1 MKIDEIKIELWK
13 YIQKNPKILQAAVL
27 SSAIAINAHATTITK
42 VRGEYP
48 SLHSLIG
55 HVVQG
60 FDSKKVV
67 PFGEVQFRKKAMK
80 NYHQKF
86 DFRLDPAEIIGTVLQ
101 DMYDEDKALK
111 DKSISKLSIDLL
123 LQKII
128 DDVNILSVSGV
139 YNAAKIGTNSPEF
152 GFSMDGINEIIKK
165 LLLNAENPA
174 FLIPGD
180 AITQS
185 NIVDIF
191 TKYERNLPELVK
203 PKVKKIFTSIT
214 DAEDYAIAYEDQFGK
229 NTIYKDG
236 AKLVTRLGKREI
248 VGISGLTRGTIIST
262 VDNGFVKMVDAIDN
276 PATITSVQENGRIL
290 DVLGEFTLGYDF
302 AINELTYVH
311 TPDATKNKGLNN
323 KELNEIYYPSENGLI
338 A

>member
-1 MKIDEIKIELWK
+1 MKIDEIKIEVWRYLL
-13 YIQKNPKILQAAVL
+13 KNPKVLQAAVL
-27 SSAIAINAHATTITK
+27 SSSIALNAHATTITK

-60 FDSKKVV
+60 FDSKKVT
-67 PFGEVQFRKKAMK
+67 PFGEVQFRKKTMK

-86 DFRLDPAEIIGTVLQ
+86 DFRLNPAEIIGTVLQ
-101 DMYDEDKALK
+101 EMYDETKSLK

-123 LQKII
+123 LSKII
-128 DDVNILSVSGV
+128 DDVNILSVQGV
-139 YNAAKIGTNSPEF
+139 YNAAKVGLNSPEF
-152 GFSMDGINEIIKK
+152 GFSMDGLNEIIRK
-165 LLLNAENPA
+165 LLLNTENPA

-185 NIVDIF
+185 NIVDVF
-191 TKYERNLPELVK
+191 TKYERGLPELMK
-203 PKVKKIFTSIT
+203 SKVKKIFTSVT

-236 AKLVTRLGKREI
+236 DKLVTRLGKREI
-248 VGISGLTRGTIIST
+248 VGIDGLTRGTIIST

-276 PATITSVQENGRIL
+276 PATITSVQESGREL
-290 DVLGEFTLGYDF
+290 DILGEFTLGYDF

-311 TPDATKNKGLNN
+311 TPDATKNRGLREAELNN
-323 KELNEIYYPSENGLI
+323 LYYPSEKGLV

>member
-101 DMYDEDKALK
+101 DMYDEGKALK

-152 GFSMDGINEIIKK
+152 GFSMDGLNEIIKK
-165 LLLNAENPA
+165 LLLNTENPA

-236 AKLVTRLGKREI
+236 DKLVTRLGKREI